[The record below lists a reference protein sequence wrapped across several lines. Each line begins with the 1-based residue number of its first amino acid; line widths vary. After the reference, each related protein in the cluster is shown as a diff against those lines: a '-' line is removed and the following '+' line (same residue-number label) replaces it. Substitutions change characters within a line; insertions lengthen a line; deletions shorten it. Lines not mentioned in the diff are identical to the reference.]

1 MNALLL
7 GAGASFECG
16 LPLIDELT
24 VTLKKALNIGKLKE
38 YKPDFYDEY
47 IDIIQK
53 MYQSNMHYESMIGY
67 FEVLSNHSHDN
78 NIKEKADSARVYFI
92 QAIHMLLLEQH
103 VKNQLYCLHSINAF
117 AGLKNLL
124 NLDAP
129 LWVFSLN
136 HDLIM
141 EMVFAKYAIPYK
153 TGFWGSKRLN
163 INSYSSKNSILVEE
177 LTRKNI
183 DANNFDFLRNGET
196 GVNLIKLHGGLD
208 IFAVND
214 GKDYLKVVTQ
224 QNNPSSGLNAVKKVL
239 DVDMQIA
246 AYDKIHVTNEHCY
259 LDDSNV
265 IQFLRNSLLTGAHK
279 FTDRNT
285 QIIPPEF
292 LSQFKLNINYAVHL
306 ICIGYGFGGNHI
318 NQVITEWLSLNG
330 RSLTIVDPFRKEVPS
345 CIAHLSLRVTIL
357 NKRTTEYFIDLSDE
371 GTVYKSDLLKQ
382 FNIKSQL
389 RNNLRESLIK

>member
-24 VTLKKALNIGKLKE
+24 VTLKNVLTIKKLKE
-38 YKPDFYDEY
+38 YKPDFYDEC
-47 IDIIQK
+47 IEMIQK
-53 MYQSNMHYESMIGY
+53 MYQSNMHYESMVGY

-78 NIKEKADSARVYFI
+78 IIREMADSSRIYFI

-117 AGLKNLL
+117 TGLKNLL
-124 NLDAP
+124 NSDGP

-153 TGFWGSKRLN
+153 TGFWDSKRLN
-163 INSYSSKNSILVEE
+163 INSYSSKNTILVEE
-177 LTRKNI
+177 LTRKEI
-183 DANNFDFLRNGET
+183 DANNFDFFRNREC

-214 GKDYLKVVTQ
+214 GKDYIKVVTE
-224 QNNPSSGLNAVKKVL
+224 QNNPSSGLEAVKKIL

-246 AYDKIHVTNEHCY
+246 NHDKTHVTNTHCY
-259 LDDSNV
+259 LDDKNV

-292 LSQFKLNINYAVHL
+292 LSQFKLNINYADHL
-306 ICIGYGFGGNHI
+306 ICIGYGFGDNHI
-318 NQVITEWLSLNG
+318 NKVITEWLSFNG
-330 RSLTIVDPFRKEVPS
+330 RSLTIVDPFRKDVPN
-345 CIAHLSLRVTIL
+345 CIAHLSLRVTII
-357 NKRTTEYFIDLSDE
+357 NKRTTEYFIELSDE
-371 GTVYKSDLLKQ
+371 DAVYKNNLLNQ
-382 FNIKSQL
+382 FGIKSQL
-389 RNNLRESLIK
+389 RNKLRESLIK